1 MFLSLPDNNGHCSKV
16 DTKTGL
22 WYFCATCTKKVP
34 CRTGRP
40 FTLARWNDHEV
51 SPSHRE
57 KVRRIKETQRLAL
70 KQKAKSSNLTSIEK
84 GTLKQLS
91 KHQCQMQNFFSMT
104 MSKKV
109 STKVK
114 NLGVMTVP
122 TPASSKT
129 VESDLED
136 VVEVVDKMQPLK
148 RGKCEGVLPDYCGL
162 LEDLL
167 QPYCVYAAIDKE
179 SLYKV
184 GYVAGPRGKKAQ
196 VFSKK
201 CMGGK
206 GVYRKHQHG
215 RIFSCNSCEN
225 LR

>member
-1 MFLSLPDNNGHCSKV
+1 LGKSAPNQRNPTFGIKTEGQELKPEFNREGYPQATFKASMPNAEFL
-16 DTKTGL
+16 
-22 WYFCATCTKKVP
+22 
-34 CRTGRP
+34 
-40 FTLARWNDHEV
+40 
-51 SPSHRE
+51 
-57 KVRRIKETQRLAL
+57 
-70 KQKAKSSNLTSIEK
+70 
-84 GTLKQLS
+84 
-91 KHQCQMQNFFSMT
+91 FSMT
-104 MSKKV
+104 ISKKA
-109 STKVK
+109 SMKVK

-136 VVEVVDKMQPLK
+136 VIEVMDKMQPLK
-148 RGKCEGVLPDYCGL
+148 RGKCEGFLPDYCGL
-162 LEDLL
+162 LEDFL

-206 GVYRKHQHG
+206 GMYRKHQHG
-215 RIFSCNSCEN
+215 RIFSCNSCEK